1 MTETIWTYD
10 DKKAEKREKE
20 LCELFR
26 SVRTDKSVERMEN
39 DDREYLASLSEEER
53 ESLLEMEKFREE
65 NREIYKKEKKE
76 RLKKYDGG
84 TIISSTSIESD
95 NGLGDTTDKE
105 IFTAVEKDGKIGI
118 FYDDWQEEWLFCDYL
133 RDEKELELFFES
145 IRIRKEYVDR
155 VSVNFVIYDKAINK
169 EIYFNY
175 SQWYPPYEDVEEE
188 LVEDNSYNDRDK
200 LIKLYLSLSDQKR

>member
-1 MTETIWTYD
+1 MTGTLWIYD
-10 DKKAEKREKE
+10 DKKAEKRAKE
-20 LCELFR
+20 LCELYR

-84 TIISSTSIESD
+84 TIISSMSIESD
-95 NGLGDTTDKE
+95 NGLGDIDDKE
-105 IFTAVEKDGKIGI
+105 IFTAVEKNGKIGI

-155 VSVNFVIYDKAINK
+155 VSVDFVIYDKTINK

-175 SQWYPPYEDVEEE
+175 SQWYPPYEDVEKE
-188 LVEDNSYNDRDK
+188 LVEDNSYNDRDE
-200 LIKLYLSLSDQKR
+200 LIKLYLSMS